1 LLEVKNNLGIMRRIK
16 FLMLGMVL
24 FVTSGLMAQD
34 STFFANEYVKSMA
47 LLRKAQSFNDA
58 DMEKR
63 ALFDLLVLNEND
75 TTILQGLAS
84 KYYNEANY
92 TSAVLVGLDYLK
104 RYPGDVFA
112 LEICA
117 LSYEKL
123 RIYDKAIQFYQDMY
137 FRDDN
142 VFILYQIA
150 FLQYTV
156 KRYDESIVNIL
167 ALLNKADPNTTL
179 QLSGSNNRQQEVS
192 FEAALYNLRGLIEA
206 DKGNNTEAKGFFE
219 QALKVSPD
227 FEAAL
232 LSLKELDN

>member
-1 LLEVKNNLGIMRRIK
+1 MKRIK
-16 FLMLGMVL
+16 FLMLGMIL
-24 FVTSGLMAQD
+24 FAYSGLLAQD

-47 LLRKAQSFNDA
+47 LLRKSQDFNDA

-63 ALFDLLVLNEND
+63 ALFNLLVLNEND
-75 TTILQGLAS
+75 TIVLQSLAS
-84 KYYNEANY
+84 KYYNEANF

-104 RYPGDVFA
+104 RHPGDVFA

-123 RIYDKAIQFYQDMY
+123 RIFDKAIQYYQDLY

-150 FLQYTV
+150 FLQYRV
-156 KRYDESIVNIL
+156 KNYGESIVNIM
-167 ALLNKADPNTTL
+167 ALLNKADPAATL
-179 QLSGSNNRQQEVS
+179 QLTGSNNRLQEVS

-206 DKGNNTEAKGFFE
+206 DKGNNTEAKEFFE
-219 QALKVSPD
+219 QALKVEPE

>member
-1 LLEVKNNLGIMRRIK
+1 MRRIK

-24 FVTSGLMAQD
+24 FASSGLMAQD
-34 STFFANEYVKSMA
+34 STFFANEYTKSMA
-47 LLRKAQSFNDA
+47 VLRKAQTFNDT

-63 ALFDLLVLNEND
+63 ALFDLLVLNESD
-75 TTILQGLAS
+75 TTVLQGLAS
-84 KYYNEANY
+84 MYYNKANY
-92 TSAVLVGLDYLK
+92 TSSVLVGLDYLK
-104 RYPGDVFA
+104 RYPGNKSA

-117 LSYEKL
+117 YGYEKL
-123 RIYDKAIQFYQDMY
+123 RIFDKAIQYYQDFY

-142 VFILYQIA
+142 VFVLYQIA
-150 FLQYTV
+150 YLQYRIA
-156 KRYDESIVNIL
+156 RYDESVVNIL
-167 ALLNKADPNTTL
+167 ALLNKADPKATL
-179 QLSGSNNRQQEVS
+179 ELTGANNVLQEVS

-206 DKGNNTEAKGFFE
+206 DKGNNSEARGFFE

>member
-1 LLEVKNNLGIMRRIK
+1 MRRIK

-24 FVTSGLMAQD
+24 FATSGLMAQD
-34 STFFANEYVKSMA
+34 STFFANQYVKSMA
-47 LLRKAQSFNDA
+47 LLRKAQNYNDA

-63 ALFDLLVLNEND
+63 ALFDLLILNERD
-75 TTILQGLAS
+75 TTVLQGLAS
-84 KYYNEANY
+84 KYYNDTNY
-92 TSAVLVGLDYLK
+92 SSAVLVGLDYL
-104 RYPGDVFA
+104 RFYPGDVFA

-117 LSYEKL
+117 LSYERL
-123 RIYDKAIQFYQDMY
+123 RIYDKAIQFYQDLY

-150 FLQYTV
+150 FLQYTT
-156 KRYDESIVNIL
+156 KRYEESIVNIA
-167 ALLNKADPNTTL
+167 ALLNKADPKSTL
-179 QLSGSNNRQQEVS
+179 QLTGGDNRLQEVS

-219 QALKVSPD
+219 QALKIDPD

-232 LSLKELDN
+232 LSLAEIKD